1 MYKFLCRHMEH
12 CCGNS
17 NWLRHCRM
25 FSKVLVSFYIPT
37 SPHLLDSLVL
47 DILVGMEWCFAVASV
62 CISLMT
68 NGIQHLFVYILA
80 ICINSLDTYL
90 FRSFVSFFKRVLLIV
105 FFVLLSCKTF
115 NRFTIQV
122 AY

>member
-1 MYKFLCRHMEH
+1 
-12 CCGNS
+12 
-17 NWLRHCRM
+17 M

-90 FRSFVSFFKRVLLIV
+90 FRSLAHFLFTLSF
-105 FFVLLSCKTF
+105 
-115 NRFTIQV
+115 
-122 AY
+122 YY